1 MRAFRQGVR
10 HALFVGWHGQLVC
23 PCFLHWLT
31 SSQCHPTRHSKRVAL
46 LVTLR
51 AALLLGAWLAAA
63 QPALALSSRPETG
76 TFAPPAAKSPAAR
89 PSAKNS
95 SDPFWAAVDRFA
107 GRLSPL
113 EERLFAAAADGR
125 LAQHDLLSAAL
136 VASGVEDVETLRRYQ
151 QRVAALVD
159 ELRHTGRLTG
169 SPRRQAEVIFEFMH
183 RRILYAGYRIECT
196 DLRLALDH
204 GWFNCISASVL
215 LNCLAGEFGLSV
227 CGLETPGHAM
237 SRIFLPDGPLDVE
250 TTCPRWFHLS
260 GDPQKQAEHVATT
273 IGRSPAK
280 DRSLLRAVSEVELAA
295 MIYYNRG
302 VDLLAEKRYA
312 AAAAANAKALRLDP
326 TSTTARGNLLAT
338 INNWAIALGSARQF
352 VEAADLLRQGMAMDP
367 AFETFQ
373 LNYVHV
379 HYQWTQHL
387 CESGRF
393 EEALGLLARAAAE
406 CPNRPYFR
414 EAPLEVYRR
423 WARSLATVGGG
434 T

>member
-1 MRAFRQGVR
+1 MRRFR
-10 HALFVGWHGQLVC
+10 
-23 PCFLHWLT
+23 LT
-31 SSQCHPTRHSKRVAL
+31 
-46 LVTLR
+46 TLR
-51 AALLLGAWLAAA
+51 AAWLLSAWLAAGQA
-63 QPALALSSRPETG
+63 ALAISSRPETG
-76 TFAPPAAKSPAAR
+76 ASAARGAKSPAAR
-89 PSAKNS
+89 PNAKNS
-95 SDPFWAAVDRFA
+95 SDPIWAAVDHFA
-107 GRLSPL
+107 GGLSPL
-113 EERLFAAAADGR
+113 EERLFADAPDGH
-125 LAQHDLLSAAL
+125 LDQHSLLSAAL

-151 QRVAALVD
+151 EQVAALVD
-159 ELRHTGRLTG
+159 ELRHTNKLSG
-169 SPRRQAEVIFEFMH
+169 SPRRQAEVIFEFVH
-183 RRILYAGYRIECT
+183 RRILYAGYRVECT

-204 GWFNCISASVL
+204 GWFNCVSASVL
-215 LNCLAGEFGLSV
+215 LNCLAGEFGLSA

-260 GDPQKQAEHVATT
+260 DDPQKQAEHVAKT
-273 IGRSPAK
+273 IGRAPAK

-326 TSTTARGNLLAT
+326 TSITARGNLLAT
-338 INNWAIALGSARQF
+338 INNWAIALGGAGQF
-352 VEAADLLRQGMAMDP
+352 AEAADLLRQGMTMDP

-393 EEALGLLARAAAE
+393 EEALGLLARAAAA
-406 CPNRPYFR
+406 CPDRLYFR
-414 EAPLEVYRR
+414 EAPREVYRR
-423 WARSLATVGGG
+423 WAVSGGRKDKG
-434 T
+434 